1 MATDAGGKFMG
12 VVISKLAI
20 RHRTTYRYRSPVQ
33 LLPHRLMLRPR
44 ESRELQLLS
53 HEVNITPDA
62 VLTWSRDIFGNDV
75 ALARFVG
82 VTDLLVI
89 ESNAVVEHSSPAW
102 PVYEI
107 DASAISYPFRYSDAD
122 WVDLGQLAVQHFPDP
137 SGEFERWVMGFVAPT
152 PTDTLSLLKDLNLGV
167 HYHVK
172 YQRREDEGT
181 QEPAYTLASGFGSC
195 RDLAVQMVEAARVLG
210 FGARLVSGYLADMD
224 GDLVGTSDAG
234 ATHAWAEVFVPGPG
248 WIAFDPTNGTMGDA
262 YLIAAAVVRD
272 ISQAVPASGSF
283 VGPGNA
289 FERLVVEVGVSRI
302 PSDIYSAS
310 DAV

>member
-1 MATDAGGKFMG
+1 
-12 VVISKLAI
+12 
-20 RHRTTYRYRSPVQ
+20 
-33 LLPHRLMLRPR
+33 MLRAR

-53 HEVNITPDA
+53 HEVTITPEA

-75 ALARFVG
+75 AMARFVG
-82 VTDLLVI
+82 ATDLLVI
-89 ESNAVVEHSSPAW
+89 ESNAVVEHTSPAW
-102 PVYEI
+102 PVYDI
-107 DASAISYPFRYSDAD
+107 DATAISYPFRYSDAD

-137 SGEFERWVMGFVAPT
+137 SGDFERWVMGFVAAT

-167 HYHVK
+167 HYHTQ

-181 QEPAYTLASGFGSC
+181 QEPAQTLASGFGSC

-210 FGARLVSGYLADMD
+210 FGARLVSGYLADMH

-283 VGPGNA
+283 VGPSDA
-289 FERLVVEVGVSRI
+289 FERLDVEVSVVELL
-302 PSDIYSAS
+302 A
-310 DAV
+310 AENFKQT